1 MVEEPRGQSMKT
13 QVLWPLQQA
22 QHMAGKVGWV
32 VLVATMA
39 LVTQLALVTWSI
51 EEFPGGSG
59 ELTDPR
65 GPRASGESGGAA
77 AAILQIPGAPN
88 ASGPGGDP
96 VRRAG
101 VLSNRVFQLY
111 PIPGAPV
118 GQAAVGVGVWARGGL
133 EDCRL
138 QSLKC
143 RRRVL
148 WEAGG
153 YGSRVVWLSVHGG
166 EEKHCEVIQRVGR

>member
-65 GPRASGESGGAA
+65 GPRASGESGGTAT
-77 AAILQIPGAPN
+77 AIPKIRGVPEAP
-88 ASGPGGDP
+88 GPGGDAAP
-96 VRRAG
+96 RAG
-101 VLSNRVFQLY
+101 VPSNQVFQLY
-111 PIPGAPV
+111 PIPGSPV
-118 GQAAVGVGVWARGGL
+118 G
-133 EDCRL
+133 
-138 QSLKC
+138 
-143 RRRVL
+143 
-148 WEAGG
+148 
-153 YGSRVVWLSVHGG
+153 
-166 EEKHCEVIQRVGR
+166 